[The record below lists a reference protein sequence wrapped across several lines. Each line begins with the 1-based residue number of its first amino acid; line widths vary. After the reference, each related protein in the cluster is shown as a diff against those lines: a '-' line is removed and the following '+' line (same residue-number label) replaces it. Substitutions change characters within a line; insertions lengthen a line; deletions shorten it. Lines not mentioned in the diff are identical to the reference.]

1 MINEFKKARRVSV
14 PIVAISTFD
23 PAATMRG
30 IAKSFKEAPA
40 LVCWDIIRGFSP
52 VNKAGEEAI
61 DLMLTVIAQ
70 KNASKGANS
79 FDATN
84 TEKPD
89 PSSFT
94 NPGEALDAAADLPS
108 GAILFFLNAHR
119 YINLEPVSQGIW
131 NLRDVYKRDGRMLVL
146 LSPGITIPPEL
157 SQDLILLDEQVPDA
171 EQVKEIIQQQF
182 KNAKFSEAADEVLNK
197 AVDAVRGLSTAFV
210 IEQVTAM
217 NLDDQ
222 TKGLDVPS
230 LWNYKRRLIEATRGL
245 GFWKGKET
253 FAQIGGLEN
262 VKQFLSRI
270 LNGKNPPG
278 AIVLVDEGEKS
289 IAGATNAIG
298 DSSGVSQD
306 FLGTWLR
313 YMQDTEAIG
322 MIFNGVAG
330 GGKSLVA
337 KTSGTE
343 TGIPVLTMDV
353 NAMKDSLVGASEA
366 YYRQA
371 FKIVGAV
378 SNGRPLFILTCN
390 NVNSLPPELRRR
402 FTLGIWFFDLLNAE
416 ERDVIWR
423 IYLSKFNISEPTRP
437 NDAGWTGAEIK
448 TCCDIAWRLDISLQ
462 EASKYVVPV
471 SQSSPEIVEAIRR
484 LAHGRFI
491 SASYSGVYVHPRI
504 PVNKQDTGDAQE
516 TRLIL
521 AQPVEV

>member
-1 MINEFKKARRVSV
+1 MIKEFKKARKVSV

-23 PAATMRG
+23 PGATMRG

-40 LVCWDIIRGFSP
+40 LLCWDIIRGFSA

-61 DLMLTVIAQ
+61 DLMVNVIAQ
-70 KNASKGANS
+70 KNTRQGANGFADGNS
-79 FDATN
+79 
-84 TEKPD
+84 EKPD

-94 NPGEALDAAADLPS
+94 NPGEALQVAADLPS

-119 YINLEPVSQGIW
+119 YMNLEPVSQGIW

-146 LSPGITIPPEL
+146 LSPGMTIPPEL

-171 EQVKEIIQQQF
+171 EQVKEIIQQQY
-182 KNAKFSEAADEVLNK
+182 KNAKFSEAPDEFLNK

-222 TKGLDVPS
+222 TKGLDLDS
-230 LWNYKRRLIEATRGL
+230 LWNYKRRMIEATRGL
-245 GFWKGKET
+245 GFWKGGET

-262 VKQFLSRI
+262 IKQFLSRI
-270 LNGKNPPG
+270 LKGKNPPG
-278 AIVLVDEGEKS
+278 SIVLVDEGEKS

-313 YMQDTEAIG
+313 YMQDTEATG

-330 GGKSLVA
+330 GGKSFVA
-337 KTSGTE
+337 KASGTE
-343 TGIPVLTMDV
+343 SGIPVLTMDV

-371 FKIVGAV
+371 FKVVGAV

-402 FTLGIWFFDLLNAE
+402 FTLGIWFFDLLSAE
-416 ERDVIWR
+416 ERETIWDM
-423 IYLSKFNISEPTRP
+423 YLSRFKIPEQARP
-437 NDAGWTGAEIK
+437 NDQGWTGAEIK

-471 SQSSPEIVEAIRR
+471 SQSGPEIVEAIRR

-491 SASYSGVYVHPRI
+491 SSSYSGVYMHPRI
-504 PVNKQDTGDAQE
+504 PVNKQDSDTQE

-521 AQPVEV
+521 TQPAEV